1 MTQAEMWAVF
11 LGLAAALLV
20 LDLGV
25 FNRGEREIGVRAS
38 LLQSGFYMAVAG
50 LFGVFLAFQSGGKAA
65 LDFYTG
71 YVTEFSL
78 SMDNIFVIALILG
91 MMQIPRSLQHRVL
104 FYGVLG
110 VMVLRGLLIW
120 SGAVMVE
127 QYHWTLYVMA
137 AFLVLTGVQM
147 LLPGK
152 GKNPLKLGNP
162 VVGWFRKRFKV
173 TNELH
178 GRHFVVRLAD
188 PGSGAG
194 AGGGRKATYITP
206 LLLALIM
213 VEVVD
218 VLFAFDS
225 VPAIFAITTD
235 PFVVFSSN
243 VFAIL
248 GLRSLY
254 FALSAVLQRF
264 TYMKYALALLLVFIG
279 GKVLVAEA
287 WLAVDFPA
295 WLSLLVTGL
304 ILASGIFYSMW
315 KTRRVSA
322 KAV

>member
-1 MTQAEMWAVF
+1 MTLMEMWGVF
-11 LGLAAALLV
+11 FLVAAMLLV

-25 FNRGEREIGVRAS
+25 FNRGAHEINARAS
-38 LLQSGFYMAVAG
+38 LRQTGFYMTAAA
-50 LFGVFLAFQSGGKAA
+50 LFGAWLGWQSGSKTA

-91 MMQIPRSLQHRVL
+91 MMKIPRNLQHRVL

-110 VMVLRGLLIW
+110 VMILRGLLIW

-127 QYHWTLYVMA
+127 QYHWTLYMMA
-137 AFLVLTGVQM
+137 AFLVLTGIQM
-147 LLPGK
+147 LLPGG
-152 GKNPLKLGNP
+152 GKNPLKMGNP
-162 VVGWFRKRFKV
+162 VVGWFRKHFRV

-178 GRHFVVRLAD
+178 GSRFMVRLTDAR
-188 PGSGAG
+188 
-194 AGGGRKATYITP
+194 GRKATYMTP

-287 WLAVDFPA
+287 WLGIDFPS
-295 WLSLLVTGL
+295 WLSLLTTGV
-304 ILASGIFYSMW
+304 ILVGGIFYSVW
-315 KTRRVSA
+315 KTRRVA
-322 KAV
+322 ARV

>member
-1 MTQAEMWAVF
+1 MTLMEMWGVF
-11 LGLAAALLV
+11 FLVAAMLLV

-25 FNRGEREIGVRAS
+25 FNRGAHEISVRTS
-38 LLQSGFYMAVAG
+38 LRQTGFYMTAAA
-50 LFGVFLAFQSGGKAA
+50 LFGAWLGWQSGSKTA

-91 MMQIPRSLQHRVL
+91 MMRIPRNLQHRVL

-110 VMVLRGLLIW
+110 VMILRGLLIW

-137 AFLVLTGVQM
+137 AFLVLTGIQM
-147 LLPGK
+147 LLPGG
-152 GKNPLKLGNP
+152 GKNPLKMGNP
-162 VVGWFRKRFKV
+162 VVGWFRKHFRV

-178 GRHFVVRLAD
+178 GSRFMVRLTDAR
-188 PGSGAG
+188 
-194 AGGGRKATYITP
+194 GRKATYMTP

-287 WLAVDFPA
+287 WLGIDFPS
-295 WLSLLVTGL
+295 WLSLLTTGV
-304 ILASGIFYSMW
+304 ILVGGIFYSVW
-315 KTRRVSA
+315 KTRRVA
-322 KAV
+322 ARV

>member
-1 MTQAEMWAVF
+1 MTSMEMWGVF
-11 LGLAAALLV
+11 FLVAAMLLA

-25 FNRGEREIGVRAS
+25 FNRGAHEISVRTS
-38 LLQSGFYMAVAG
+38 LRQTGFYLTAATLFGIWLGWQSGSKM
-50 LFGVFLAFQSGGKAA
+50 A

-91 MMQIPRSLQHRVL
+91 MMKIPRNLQHRVL
-104 FYGVLG
+104 FYGILG
-110 VMVLRGLLIW
+110 VMILRGLLIW

-137 AFLVLTGVQM
+137 AFLVLTGIQM
-147 LLPGK
+147 LLPGA
-152 GKNPLKLGNP
+152 GKNPLKVGNP
-162 VVGWFRKRFKV
+162 VVGWFRKHFRV
-173 TNELH
+173 TDELH
-178 GRHFVVRLAD
+178 GSRFVVRLTD
-188 PGSGAG
+188 ER
-194 AGGGRKATYITP
+194 GRKATYMTP

-287 WLAVDFPA
+287 WLGIDFPA
-295 WLSLLVTGL
+295 WLSLLITGV
-304 ILASGIFYSMW
+304 ILACGVFYSVW
-315 KTRRVSA
+315 KTRRM
-322 KAV
+322 AVRV